1 MVYFPI
7 MRHSRKKN
15 TKTFSSIENISNEGF
30 QLKKRLKP
38 NDDGVP
44 LIREITWEKACKK
57 LLFKTT
63 KPWCRFGAKVIPVLM
78 ACPWKLQKMLPWQV
92 CRYYPPSCPRK
103 NSLEPCRP
111 VAAKGRGLAW
121 VCGHL
126 GNEVRAVCEYDRG
139 LPGKG

>member
-30 QLKKRLKP
+30 QLKKRLKT
-38 NDDGVP
+38 NDDDDDVP

-63 KPWCRFGAKVIPVLM
+63 KPWCRFGAKVVPVLM
-78 ACPWKLQKMLPWQV
+78 AWGFYVHAQGKTALSRVGQWLQ
-92 CRYYPPSCPRK
+92 
-103 NSLEPCRP
+103 
-111 VAAKGRGLAW
+111 GRGDVGG

-126 GNEVRAVCEYDRG
+126 GNGVRAVCEYDRG
-139 LPGKG
+139 LPG